1 MRSFRDRDYLETAEG
16 FYFAVVGN
24 IHPDDR
30 VFAYLKYVPSE
41 AGVWGSGTKRYDRV
55 LSHYT
60 MQGLAHTFRHLEL
73 HHPEYMFNSDVLN
86 LRFSAV
92 PHASIERH
100 LLPERKLEQLLQS
113 NQNDALE
120 TKTIR
125 LVEELSRLGNVP
137 IENFGVTGSMLM
149 GTHQE
154 FSDIDLLVYGRNQS
168 LGVKGALLRLFEDNG
183 DIQRLRGR
191 ALEEFVLERISLN
204 NLTRHE
210 AMELYQRKWNRG
222 EAYGTVF
229 SVHPVKIESEVSERY
244 GSQRY
249 RSVGLTEV
257 MATVRD
263 ATDSM
268 FMPATYAVDDVKW
281 LRGKQTE
288 NVKEI
293 VSYEGLYAD
302 IAREGEKIRAKGKLE
317 EVTVVGTGQKY
328 GIILIG
334 SKEAMNSDSLTPL

>member
-1 MRSFRDRDYLETAEG
+1 VRSFRDRDYLETAEG

-24 IHPDDR
+24 VHPDDR

-41 AGVWGSGTKRYDRV
+41 CGVWRSGTKRYDRV
-55 LSHYT
+55 MRRYT
-60 MQGLAHTFRHLEL
+60 MQDLARTFRHLEL
-73 HHPEYMFNSDVLN
+73 HHPEYMFNSDVFN

-92 PHASIERH
+92 PHTSIESH
-100 LLPERKLEQLLQS
+100 LLPEKKLQQLLQS

-120 TKTIR
+120 VKTIR
-125 LVEELSRLGNVP
+125 LAEELSKQGNVP
-137 IENFGVTGSMLM
+137 IESFGVTGSVLM
-149 GTHQE
+149 STHQQ

-168 LGVKGALLRLFEDNG
+168 LRVKGALLRLFKDNG
-183 DIQRLRGR
+183 DIQRLRGTV
-191 ALEEFVLERISLN
+191 LEEFIRERISLN
-204 NLTRHE
+204 NLNRHE
-210 AMELYQRKWNRG
+210 AMKLYQRKWNRG
-222 EAYGTVF
+222 EAYGTGF

-263 ATDSM
+263 TNDSM
-268 FMPATYAVDDVKW
+268 FMPAKYAVDNVKW
-281 LRGKQTE
+281 LRGKQTK

-302 IAREGEKIRAKGKLE
+302 IAREGETIRVRGKLE
-317 EVTVVGTGQKY
+317 EVTVVGTGQTY
-328 GIILIG
+328 QIILIG
-334 SKEAMNSDSLTPL
+334 SREAMNSDSLTSL